1 MDSGVFINAIR
12 DPTEHAASEIMSNI
26 TPDIVSGIMPSIFGF
41 TINGSQSSEVVAEHT
56 LDQILTVVETKV
68 LGEGVDFIID
78 KFGDRIIDMLT
89 GKTMLSIFE
98 RVAMMILSGTSS

>member
-1 MDSGVFINAIR
+1 MDSEIIANAIR

-68 LGEGVDFIID
+68 LGEGVDFVID

>member
-1 MDSGVFINAIR
+1 MDSEIIANAIR
-12 DPTEHAASEIMSNI
+12 DPTEHAASEVMKNI
-26 TPDIVSGIMPSIFGF
+26 TPDSVSGIMPSIFGF
-41 TINGSQSSEVVAEHT
+41 TIDNNQTSEVVAEHT

-68 LGEGVDFIID
+68 LGEGVDFVID

-98 RVAMMILSGTSS
+98 RVAMMIISGTSS

>member
-1 MDSGVFINAIR
+1 MDSEIIANAIR
-12 DPTEHAASEIMSNI
+12 DPTEHAASEVMSNI

-41 TINGSQSSEVVAEHT
+41 TINGSQSSEVVAEQT

-68 LGEGVDFIID
+68 LGEGVDFVID

>member
-1 MDSGVFINAIR
+1 MDSEIIANAIR
-12 DPTEHAASEIMSNI
+12 DPTEHAASEVMKNI

-41 TINGSQSSEVVAEHT
+41 TIDGNQTSEVVAEHT

-68 LGEGVDFIID
+68 LGEGVDFVID

-98 RVAMMILSGTSS
+98 RVAMMIISGTSS

>member
-1 MDSGVFINAIR
+1 MDSEIIANAIR
-12 DPTEHAASEIMSNI
+12 DPTEHAASEVMSNI
-26 TPDIVSGIMPSIFGF
+26 TPDIISGIMPSIFGF
-41 TINGSQSSEVVAEHT
+41 TIDNNQTSEVVAEHT

-68 LGEGVDFIID
+68 LGEGVDFVID

-98 RVAMMILSGTSS
+98 RVAMMIISGTSS

>member
-1 MDSGVFINAIR
+1 MDSDIIVNAIR
-12 DPTEHAASEIMSNI
+12 DPTEHAASEVMSNI

-68 LGEGVDFIID
+68 LGEGVDFVIN
-78 KFGDRIIDMLT
+78 KFGDRIIDMVT

-98 RVAMMILSGTSS
+98 RVAMMILSGTPS

>member
-1 MDSGVFINAIR
+1 MDSEIIANAIR
-12 DPTEHAASEIMSNI
+12 DPTEHAASEVMKNI

-68 LGEGVDFIID
+68 LGEGVDFVID
-78 KFGDRIIDMLT
+78 KFGDRIIDMVT

-98 RVAMMILSGTSS
+98 RVAMMVLTGTSS

>member
-1 MDSGVFINAIR
+1 MDSEIIANAIR
-12 DPTEHAASEIMSNI
+12 DPTEHAASEVMKNI

-68 LGEGVDFIID
+68 LGEGVDFVID
-78 KFGDRIIDMLT
+78 KFGDRIIDMVT

-98 RVAMMILSGTSS
+98 RVAMMILTGTSS

>member
-1 MDSGVFINAIR
+1 MDSEIITNAIR
-12 DPTEHAASEIMSNI
+12 DPTEHAASEVMSNI

-98 RVAMMILSGTSS
+98 RVAMMIVSGTSS

>member
-1 MDSGVFINAIR
+1 MDSEIIANAIR
-12 DPTEHAASEIMSNI
+12 DPTEHTASEVMSNI

-41 TINGSQSSEVVAEHT
+41 TINGSQSSEVVAEQT

-68 LGEGVDFIID
+68 LGEGVDFVID

-89 GKTMLSIFE
+89 GETMLSIFE
-98 RVAMMILSGTSS
+98 RVAMMIVSGTSS

>member
-1 MDSGVFINAIR
+1 MDSEIIINAIR
-12 DPTEHAASEIMSNI
+12 DPTEHAASQVMSNI
-26 TPDIVSGIMPSIFGF
+26 TPDIVKGIMPSIFGF

-68 LGEGVDFIID
+68 LGEGVDFVIN
-78 KFGDRIIDMLT
+78 KFGDRIIDMVT

-98 RVAMMILSGTSS
+98 RVAMMILTGTSS

>member
-1 MDSGVFINAIR
+1 MDSEIIANAIR
-12 DPTEHAASEIMSNI
+12 DPTEHAASEVMSNI

-41 TINGSQSSEVVAEHT
+41 TINGSQSSEVVAEQT

-68 LGEGVDFIID
+68 LGEGVDFVID

-89 GKTMLSIFE
+89 GETMLSIFE
-98 RVAMMILSGTSS
+98 RVAMMIVSGTSS

>member
-1 MDSGVFINAIR
+1 MDSEIITNAIR
-12 DPTEHAASEIMSNI
+12 DPTEHAASEVMSNI

-41 TINGSQSSEVVAEHT
+41 TINGSQSSEVVAEQT

-68 LGEGVDFIID
+68 LGEGVDFVID

-89 GKTMLSIFE
+89 GETMLSIFE
-98 RVAMMILSGTSS
+98 RVAMMIVSGTSS

>member
-1 MDSGVFINAIR
+1 MDSEIITNAIR
-12 DPTEHAASEIMSNI
+12 DPTEHAASEVMSNI

-41 TINGSQSSEVVAEHT
+41 TINGSQSSEVVAEQT

-68 LGEGVDFIID
+68 LGEGVDFVID

-98 RVAMMILSGTSS
+98 RVAMMIVSGTSS